1 MKNSSLAPVAA
12 SERPA
17 SSSPSLSSSSS
28 SSSSTSSVAARS
40 AKAAAARPRQKSSSG
55 GGSGTW
61 RLVITLT
68 QSQPQRAEVQRAW
81 EEAVEELAHSDV
93 ELAFVEARAFVP
105 PQLKPEDT
113 SYPTALLQK
122 WCAELKLGRTLVSFV
137 IGGGPAGRF
146 LITASAGMR
155 LPTVWMPLTHK
166 DFIKQGQASIYESRI
181 GTTSVEI
188 GAAAAALMH
197 KAHWRA
203 FTLMIDTSLLP
214 VTDLVGS
221 RLHQQHESQF
231 IRPRREGA
239 ESRQQQQQ
247 QQHRDLLTPRRIV
260 YLPADEKTLTGRLRR
275 VAEENGR
282 GSVMVLACDLA
293 TAKRVIAAA
302 GKYEM
307 LAGRFLWL
315 WLDLKSELR
324 ANEPN
329 IIGQHVLQNA
339 RVSVTSDHMPA
350 SAVHDQ
356 GQEFTAAA
364 AGPPIA
370 GGGLQNLS
378 PSSSDGSSAVAAADA
393 PADVIRQTH
402 SQLVK
407 DSKHSSSS
415 GGSDDGSSRGSS
427 GAREVHWQND
437 ILDLL
442 RQRRSRLLLSRR
454 RRRDSGGPSGAAGGG
469 GPASAGIGG
478 RASFVGAGPEDEDID
493 EAPGRGYERTVNS
506 KSFMPLGM
514 LALRPANARLGLGSA
529 DSSLGRALR
538 ESLAGLDRGLF
549 EARGQLNRLGETQ
562 LRELFVPDCLNERV
576 GERRVHEAKHNVS
589 ASLTRRLRE
598 AAAQVSAERSEFHLL
613 NLQGVLFPGNKTQL
627 KWVKVGVVRGGRTVR
642 LDTIIWPGGGIVPA
656 YIEQGREKIGMPSYK
671 IVTAL
676 APPFVMITNLQQ
688 GACLRGLVCRLGSTT
703 RCCFGYSMDLL
714 RHVSQDLEF
723 RFDLHVARD
732 GLFGRRRGR
741 NGTWNGII
749 GELLSGRAQMAFAP
763 LSVYSHRSQV
773 VDFSAPY
780 YFSSVSYLV
789 SPKEHNDISLLAFL
803 QPFSNNLWIVVFVS
817 LNVTAF
823 IVAVFEWNSPFGL
836 NPWGRQRSK
845 NFSLASA
852 LWVMWGLLCGHLVAF
867 KAPKSWPNKFLINVW
882 GGFSV
887 IFVASYTANIAAL
900 IAGLFFHNT
909 PKSYDDRSL
918 LQQHVGAPKAS
929 AAEYYVQQANPLLW
943 SNMARHSVPDVS
955 SGVTRLLNGSLD
967 VLIADT
973 PILDYYRATD
983 NGCRLENFGEP
994 IKQDTYAV
1002 ALSKGHPMRES
1013 ISQLIANYTS
1023 TGLLDILQEKWYGG
1037 LPCIP
1042 GATLGVGYD
1051 GQPRPAG
1058 GQPRPLGVAS
1068 VAGVFCLLGLGMFL
1082 GVVILIGEHIF
1093 YRYSLPK
1100 LRQCSKDSVWRS
1112 RNVMFFSQKLY
1123 RFINCVELVS
1133 PHHAARELVH
1143 TVRQGQI
1150 TSLFQK
1156 SVKRKEHE
1164 QRRRRKSKAQFFEM
1178 IQEIRRAQQEERQAS
1193 LIEARGAVPKK
1204 SSDASLRPGGVD
1216 PHLGARELLQC
1227 SRASRSR
1234 SRSKSPMALSP
1245 RRRAADGVQSRSST
1259 NLTAFSIEQA
1269 MAGAAGHGSPMKP
1282 REFTLSNSNLR
1293 ARSPLEVVGRR
1304 LSHGDQGESPPP
1316 TPKLGGSTTTPY
1328 GPKTPQSLA
1337 KMPQLHQQQQQQP
1350 QPQYTRVVTE
1360 PKVPQIVPPVTA
1372 IKVTPKRGESLGSAM
1387 PPPTPKQRSPT
1398 KRGQSFPVFTTLKP
1412 QMTIDTRQ
1420 HYQVSQEKNRS
1431 PLLSPSEL
1439 TSAIGRKL
1447 SREWGSGEELGE
1459 YFSKSHEH
1467 LGAATSSSSSHHTP
1481 RREPQQLPPRQPQQ
1495 QQTTATPRPAERQS
1509 RRKRT
1514 SSQGD
1519 AERERPVRRA
1529 RSHENKEH
1537 RRAATAAHF
1546 DEALL
1551 ARYHQA
1557 AASHQQ
1563 QQQAQSSS
1571 SSGGMSQR
1579 AKRQL
1584 ESELKAI
1591 LTARAHHLEL
1601 HPP

>member
-1 MKNSSLAPVAA
+1 M
-12 SERPA
+12 
-17 SSSPSLSSSSS
+17 
-28 SSSSTSSVAARS
+28 
-40 AKAAAARPRQKSSSG
+40 
-55 GGSGTW
+55 
-61 RLVITLT
+61 
-68 QSQPQRAEVQRAW
+68 
-81 EEAVEELAHSDV
+81 
-93 ELAFVEARAFVP
+93 
-105 PQLKPEDT
+105 
-113 SYPTALLQK
+113 
-122 WCAELKLGRTLVSFV
+122 
-137 IGGGPAGRF
+137 
-146 LITASAGMR
+146 
-155 LPTVWMPLTHK
+155 
-166 DFIKQGQASIYESRI
+166 
-181 GTTSVEI
+181 
-188 GAAAAALMH
+188 
-197 KAHWRA
+197 
-203 FTLMIDTSLLP
+203 
-214 VTDLVGS
+214 
-221 RLHQQHESQF
+221 
-231 IRPRREGA
+231 
-239 ESRQQQQQ
+239 
-247 QQHRDLLTPRRIV
+247 
-260 YLPADEKTLTGRLRR
+260 
-275 VAEENGR
+275 
-282 GSVMVLACDLA
+282 
-293 TAKRVIAAA
+293 
-302 GKYEM
+302 
-307 LAGRFLWL
+307 
-315 WLDLKSELR
+315 
-324 ANEPN
+324 
-329 IIGQHVLQNA
+329 
-339 RVSVTSDHMPA
+339 
-350 SAVHDQ
+350 
-356 GQEFTAAA
+356 
-364 AGPPIA
+364 
-370 GGGLQNLS
+370 
-378 PSSSDGSSAVAAADA
+378 
-393 PADVIRQTH
+393 
-402 SQLVK
+402 
-407 DSKHSSSS
+407 
-415 GGSDDGSSRGSS
+415 
-427 GAREVHWQND
+427 
-437 ILDLL
+437 
-442 RQRRSRLLLSRR
+442 
-454 RRRDSGGPSGAAGGG
+454 
-469 GPASAGIGG
+469 
-478 RASFVGAGPEDEDID
+478 
-493 EAPGRGYERTVNS
+493 
-506 KSFMPLGM
+506 
-514 LALRPANARLGLGSA
+514 
-529 DSSLGRALR
+529 
-538 ESLAGLDRGLF
+538 
-549 EARGQLNRLGETQ
+549 
-562 LRELFVPDCLNERV
+562 
-576 GERRVHEAKHNVS
+576 
-589 ASLTRRLRE
+589 
-598 AAAQVSAERSEFHLL
+598 
-613 NLQGVLFPGNKTQL
+613 
-627 KWVKVGVVRGGRTVR
+627 
-642 LDTIIWPGGGIVPA
+642 
-656 YIEQGREKIGMPSYK
+656 
-671 IVTAL
+671 
-676 APPFVMITNLQQ
+676 
-688 GACLRGLVCRLGSTT
+688 
-703 RCCFGYSMDLL
+703 
-714 RHVSQDLEF
+714 
-723 RFDLHVARD
+723 
-732 GLFGRRRGR
+732 
-741 NGTWNGII
+741 
-749 GELLSGRAQMAFAP
+749 
-763 LSVYSHRSQV
+763 
-773 VDFSAPY
+773 
-780 YFSSVSYLV
+780 
-789 SPKEHNDISLLAFL
+789 
-803 QPFSNNLWIVVFVS
+803 
-817 LNVTAF
+817 
-823 IVAVFEWNSPFGL
+823 

>member
-1 MKNSSLAPVAA
+1 M
-12 SERPA
+12 
-17 SSSPSLSSSSS
+17 
-28 SSSSTSSVAARS
+28 SVMSVKQKTARS

-627 KWVKVGVVRGGRTVR
+627 K
-642 LDTIIWPGGGIVPA
+642 
-656 YIEQGREKIGMPSYK
+656 
-671 IVTAL
+671 
-676 APPFVMITNLQQ
+676 
-688 GACLRGLVCRLGSTT
+688 
-703 RCCFGYSMDLL
+703 
-714 RHVSQDLEF
+714 
-723 RFDLHVARD
+723 
-732 GLFGRRRGR
+732 
-741 NGTWNGII
+741 
-749 GELLSGRAQMAFAP
+749 
-763 LSVYSHRSQV
+763 
-773 VDFSAPY
+773 
-780 YFSSVSYLV
+780 
-789 SPKEHNDISLLAFL
+789 
-803 QPFSNNLWIVVFVS
+803 
-817 LNVTAF
+817 
-823 IVAVFEWNSPFGL
+823 
-836 NPWGRQRSK
+836 
-845 NFSLASA
+845 
-852 LWVMWGLLCGHLVAF
+852 
-867 KAPKSWPNKFLINVW
+867 
-882 GGFSV
+882 
-887 IFVASYTANIAAL
+887 
-900 IAGLFFHNT
+900 
-909 PKSYDDRSL
+909 
-918 LQQHVGAPKAS
+918 
-929 AAEYYVQQANPLLW
+929 
-943 SNMARHSVPDVS
+943 
-955 SGVTRLLNGSLD
+955 
-967 VLIADT
+967 
-973 PILDYYRATD
+973 
-983 NGCRLENFGEP
+983 
-994 IKQDTYAV
+994 
-1002 ALSKGHPMRES
+1002 
-1013 ISQLIANYTS
+1013 
-1023 TGLLDILQEKWYGG
+1023 
-1037 LPCIP
+1037 
-1042 GATLGVGYD
+1042 
-1051 GQPRPAG
+1051 
-1058 GQPRPLGVAS
+1058 
-1068 VAGVFCLLGLGMFL
+1068 
-1082 GVVILIGEHIF
+1082 
-1093 YRYSLPK
+1093 
-1100 LRQCSKDSVWRS
+1100 
-1112 RNVMFFSQKLY
+1112 
-1123 RFINCVELVS
+1123 
-1133 PHHAARELVH
+1133 
-1143 TVRQGQI
+1143 
-1150 TSLFQK
+1150 
-1156 SVKRKEHE
+1156 
-1164 QRRRRKSKAQFFEM
+1164 
-1178 IQEIRRAQQEERQAS
+1178 
-1193 LIEARGAVPKK
+1193 
-1204 SSDASLRPGGVD
+1204 
-1216 PHLGARELLQC
+1216 
-1227 SRASRSR
+1227 
-1234 SRSKSPMALSP
+1234 
-1245 RRRAADGVQSRSST
+1245 
-1259 NLTAFSIEQA
+1259 
-1269 MAGAAGHGSPMKP
+1269 
-1282 REFTLSNSNLR
+1282 
-1293 ARSPLEVVGRR
+1293 
-1304 LSHGDQGESPPP
+1304 
-1316 TPKLGGSTTTPY
+1316 
-1328 GPKTPQSLA
+1328 
-1337 KMPQLHQQQQQQP
+1337 
-1350 QPQYTRVVTE
+1350 
-1360 PKVPQIVPPVTA
+1360 
-1372 IKVTPKRGESLGSAM
+1372 
-1387 PPPTPKQRSPT
+1387 
-1398 KRGQSFPVFTTLKP
+1398 
-1412 QMTIDTRQ
+1412 
-1420 HYQVSQEKNRS
+1420 
-1431 PLLSPSEL
+1431 
-1439 TSAIGRKL
+1439 
-1447 SREWGSGEELGE
+1447 
-1459 YFSKSHEH
+1459 
-1467 LGAATSSSSSHHTP
+1467 
-1481 RREPQQLPPRQPQQ
+1481 
-1495 QQTTATPRPAERQS
+1495 
-1509 RRKRT
+1509 
-1514 SSQGD
+1514 
-1519 AERERPVRRA
+1519 
-1529 RSHENKEH
+1529 
-1537 RRAATAAHF
+1537 
-1546 DEALL
+1546 
-1551 ARYHQA
+1551 
-1557 AASHQQ
+1557 
-1563 QQQAQSSS
+1563 
-1571 SSGGMSQR
+1571 
-1579 AKRQL
+1579 
-1584 ESELKAI
+1584 
-1591 LTARAHHLEL
+1591 
-1601 HPP
+1601 